1 MSERENPEQIPG
13 EENLEETQKVISEQ
27 DGIPG
32 ERKAVNIEDYK
43 RVAALGQIVKDL
55 DFPANK
61 DKIIKFVKAYLVDQ
75 EILAK
80 LEKIEDKEYK
90 NVAEI
95 THEAGLV
102 YYCSKFFVFIYN
114 LCLLFLSFQFQ
125 LRNNMI
131 HSFLS

>member
-27 DGIPG
+27 DSIPG
-32 ERKAVNIEDYK
+32 ERKVVNIEDYE
-43 RVAALGQIVKDL
+43 RVAAVGQILKDL
-55 DFPANK
+55 DFPTNK
-61 DKIIKFVKAYLVDQ
+61 DKIIKFVKAYVVDK
-75 EILAK
+75 EILVK

-102 YYCSKFFVFIYN
+102 Y
-114 LCLLFLSFQFQ
+114 
-125 LRNNMI
+125 
-131 HSFLS
+131 

>member
-32 ERKAVNIEDYK
+32 VRKAANIEDYK
-43 RVAALGQIVKDL
+43 RVAAFGQILKDL

-102 YYCSKFFVFIYN
+102 Y
-114 LCLLFLSFQFQ
+114 
-125 LRNNMI
+125 
-131 HSFLS
+131 

>member
-1 MSERENPEQIPG
+1 M
-13 EENLEETQKVISEQ
+13 
-27 DGIPG
+27 
-32 ERKAVNIEDYK
+32 EDYE
-43 RVAALGQIVKDL
+43 RVAALGQILKDL

-61 DKIIKFVKAYLVDQ
+61 DKIITFVKAYVVDK

-102 YYCSKFFVFIYN
+102 Y
-114 LCLLFLSFQFQ
+114 
-125 LRNNMI
+125 
-131 HSFLS
+131 